1 MPLPPLSVTL
11 SDGQKIEVLKRF
23 RAKYAEELKALDA
36 QLGEVLTH
44 LAEAEYLAAFLGEQ
58 PEVIDLR
65 KRKSE
70 ADVMEKRRQFL
81 GKLIDRLDQII
92 PPQPAV
98 AIPAPGVG
106 TGAGASGRSNVRR
119 Y

>member
-1 MPLPPLSVTL
+1 MPLQPLSVTL

-23 RAKYAEELKALDA
+23 RAKYAEELKAVDS
-36 QLGEVLTH
+36 QLSEVLTNM
-44 LAEAEYLAAFLGEQ
+44 AEAEYLAAFLGEQ

-65 KRKSE
+65 KRKAD
-70 ADVMEKRRQFL
+70 ADVMEKRRQYL

-98 AIPAPGVG
+98 TVAPPGAG
-106 TGAGASGRSNVRR
+106 APAGASGRSNVRR